1 MEIVCIGNFYSSL
14 LNLIIKNQHILVSV
28 CLRFLVISSY
38 CILQRYWSMIHWKK
52 FKRQQ
57 PCATENLKEPVLHTW
72 NAGVSRPGVSEMG
85 KHDDRF
91 PWTCSIQLKARCTR
105 CPMTQPWGQGCLLSY
120 TRELV

>member
-28 CLRFLVISSY
+28 CLSFLVISSY
-38 CILQRYWSMIHWKK
+38 CILQRYGPMIHWKK

-57 PCATENLKEPVLHTW
+57 PFATESLKEAVLHTW
-72 NAGVSRPGVSEMG
+72 NAGVSSRGSVRWLSMMTVSRG
-85 KHDDRF
+85 
-91 PWTCSIQLKARCTR
+91 PR
-105 CPMTQPWGQGCLLSY
+105 CPTTQPWGQGCLLSY